1 MTYVLRLFDFWN
13 FFFAFPFGFSAVIV
27 LLLGL
32 LTVKKTSKKATLRW
46 ADFSME
52 QAGVVAG
59 NFAPEFLTQ
68 LFEHFVA
75 YLRLHSACHSDLGI
89 IGKISSSCRS

>member
-1 MTYVLRLFDFWN
+1 MTYVFRLFGFWN
-13 FFFAFPFGFSAVIV
+13 IFFRLSFFSFSFGFAAVIA

-32 LTVKKTSKKATLRW
+32 LTVKKTSKKASLRR

-59 NFAPEFLTQ
+59 D
-68 LFEHFVA
+68 FVPSFS
-75 YLRLHSACHSDLGI
+75 LNCLGI
-89 IGKISSSCRS
+89 FLHI

>member
-13 FFFAFPFGFSAVIV
+13 FFSPLLFLLFFWFAAVIS

-32 LTVKKTSKKATLRW
+32 LTVKKTSKKASFRR

-59 NFAPEFLTQ
+59 DFAPSFSLN
-68 LFEHFVA
+68 F
-75 YLRLHSACHSDLGI
+75 LGI
-89 IGKISSSCRS
+89 FLHI